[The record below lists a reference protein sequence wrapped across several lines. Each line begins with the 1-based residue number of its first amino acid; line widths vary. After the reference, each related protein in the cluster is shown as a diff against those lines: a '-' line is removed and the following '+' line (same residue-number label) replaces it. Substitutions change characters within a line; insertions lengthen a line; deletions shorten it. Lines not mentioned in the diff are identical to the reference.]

1 MKLKEL
7 DLLQALTD
15 ENVAIN
21 LFDSF
26 ESETPGSWLRDNY
39 KNWVGKNGHN
49 NGKMTLAK
57 ITKGGKSFDIV
68 NKIDLQKAAKELGID
83 ISKNLHN
90 LRDVKVEIH
99 PMLQKWNAFDYL
111 LSQEF
116 LLAGVGSHVAHPAK
130 VKTESPIIWNDQNQL
145 YSV

>member
-1 MKLKEL
+1 MIIVK
-7 DLLQALTD
+7 
-15 ENVAIN
+15 V
-21 LFDSF
+21 FD
-26 ESETPGSWLRDNY
+26 
-39 KNWVGKNGHN
+39 
-49 NGKMTLAK
+49 
-57 ITKGGKSFDIV
+57 DIV

-145 YSV
+145 YSKTKEQLVPNNKLQEYKDRILVFNPINEYGISE